1 MNIKAK
7 MMREGDLNQSWVKR
21 IPIVIESDHPRF
33 VVGTRLDWGF
43 AQVALDNGYTI
54 VIEPD
59 IINMTNCSH
68 EKGFE
73 RSGVRTGNSII
84 YICPICKESRSVR
97 KRSYELAFILS
108 SDFEGF
114 VIEDDT
120 LPDTMIK

>member
-7 MMREGDLNQSWVKR
+7 MTREGDLSRSWVNR
-21 IPIVIESDHPRF
+21 IPMVIESDHPRF

-43 AQVALDNGYTI
+43 VQVALDNGYTV

-73 RSGVRTGNSII
+73 RSGLRTGNSLL
-84 YICPICKESRSVR
+84 YICPICKESRSIK
-97 KRSYELAFILS
+97 KRGYELAAVLP

-114 VIEDDT
+114 LREEVF
-120 LPDTMIK
+120 

>member
-1 MNIKAK
+1 LKIKAK
-7 MMREGDLNQSWVKR
+7 MMREGDLNRSWVNR

-43 AQVALDNGYTI
+43 VQVALDNGYTVTI
-54 VIEPD
+54 DPD

-73 RSGVRTGNSII
+73 RSGVRQGNNSL
-84 YICPICKESRSVR
+84 YICPICKESRSVG
-97 KRSYELAFILS
+97 KRSYELASILP

-114 VIEDDT
+114 VKEKIF
-120 LPDTMIK
+120 